1 MLSGVE
7 SYDFGYSKGN
17 HPENDGGL
25 PGQRWCS
32 LDNMK
37 D

>member
-1 MLSGVE
+1 MLQMLSGVE

-25 PGQRWCS
+25 PGQR
-32 LDNMK
+32 
-37 D
+37 